1 MPSSFIGEILFEM
14 IVYLLVYGV
23 GTVVVPIISFGR
35 WKCDHLLRDA
45 PKKKKK
51 KIKWGGFYHLRGQ
64 QVYLT
69 ADATALIGLVTV
81 FLAIA
86 VGRSFDLVF

>member
-1 MPSSFIGEILFEM
+1 MFEM
-14 IVYLLVYGV
+14 IVHPLVYGV
-23 GTVVVPIISFGR
+23 GTIVVPIISFGR
-35 WKCDHLLRDA
+35 WKCDQLLRDI

-69 ADATALIGLVTV
+69 ADATTLVGLLTTFAVIG
-81 FLAIA
+81 IA
-86 VGRSFDLVF
+86 GVSIWYFSRS